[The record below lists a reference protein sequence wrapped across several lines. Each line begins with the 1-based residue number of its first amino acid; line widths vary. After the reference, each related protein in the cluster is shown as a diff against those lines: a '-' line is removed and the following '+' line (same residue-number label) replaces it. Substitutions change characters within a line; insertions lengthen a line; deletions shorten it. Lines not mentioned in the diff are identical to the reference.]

1 MELKAGKNDI
11 VLKIHINFEKRGID
25 AKTLIKIFD
34 VIEKALYKSDY
45 QDVIKYFRKVDL
57 PKEELI
63 KDAVLERLRS
73 QRHRRFKL
81 IDSKEGSIVLYGI
94 VTGVSIF
101 ILQKTIGES
110 LGRGF
115 ENSELDKR
123 FTNFFRDIFDGKKK
137 SVTRQLRNLFVEEF
151 DEDVEVT
158 RTYEDNERLELIEI
172 DILGNQIKEKEQIPT
187 WDELLRNDFNI

>member
-1 MELKAGKNDI
+1 MEIQAGKNDI
-11 VLKIHINFEKRGID
+11 VLKIHINLEKRGID
-25 AKTLIKIFD
+25 AKSLIKIFD
-34 VIEKALYKSDY
+34 IIEKALYKSDY

-73 QRHRRFKL
+73 QRHRRLRL
-81 IDSKEGSIVLYGI
+81 IDSKEGSIVVYGI

-101 ILQKTIGES
+101 ILEKTIGES

-115 ENSELDKR
+115 ENSRLDQK
-123 FTNFFRDIFDGKKK
+123 FTKFFRDIFDGKRK
-137 SVTRQLRNLFVEEF
+137 SVTRQLRNLFIEEF

-158 RTYEDNERLELIEI
+158 RKFEDDTRLDLIEI
-172 DILGNQIKEKEQIPT
+172 DILESQIKEKEKIPT
-187 WDELLRNDFNI
+187 WDELLRNDFNT

>member
-1 MELKAGKNDI
+1 MEVQAGKNDI
-11 VLKIHINFEKRGID
+11 VLKIHINLEKRGID
-25 AKTLIKIFD
+25 AKGLIKIFD
-34 VIEKALYKSDY
+34 IIEKALYKSDY

-57 PKEELI
+57 PKEQLI

-73 QRHRRFKL
+73 KRHRRLKL
-81 IDSKEGSIVLYGI
+81 IDSKEGSIVVYGI
-94 VTGVSIF
+94 VTGVSVF

-115 ENSELDKR
+115 ENSKLDQN
-123 FTNFFRDIFDGKKK
+123 FTKFFRDIFDGKKK

-158 RTYEDNERLELIEI
+158 RKYEDDTRLDLIEI
-172 DILGNQIKEKEQIPT
+172 DILESQIKEKEVIPT
-187 WDELLRNDFNI
+187 WDELLRNDFNS